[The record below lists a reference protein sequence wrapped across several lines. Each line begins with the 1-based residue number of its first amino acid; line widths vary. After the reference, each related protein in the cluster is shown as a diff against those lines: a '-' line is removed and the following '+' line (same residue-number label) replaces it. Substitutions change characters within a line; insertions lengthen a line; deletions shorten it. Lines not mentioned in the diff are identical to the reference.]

1 MHKLDA
7 YTVDQMIE
15 PSDVEHC
22 AFLVAPTSEKKVVEI
37 YSCIVCARTLNF
49 LAVYTPVVRLVDCAV
64 TSFGGQRVPDERQ
77 LLVTCDTHTAGEI
90 GAAYQ
95 KWQSRNGTL
104 LDDEQ
109 EGERTIP
116 NGL

>member
-1 MHKLDA
+1 
-7 YTVDQMIE
+7 MIE

-64 TSFGGQRVPDERQ
+64 TSFSGQRVPNKRQ

-90 GAAYQ
+90 EAAYQ
-95 KWQSRNGTL
+95 KWQSRNGTE
-104 LDDEQ
+104 LDDEL
-109 EGERTIP
+109 EDKKTVP
-116 NGL
+116 HGL

>member
-1 MHKLDA
+1 
-7 YTVDQMIE
+7 MIE
-15 PSDVEHC
+15 PSGVESW
-22 AFLVAPTSEKKVVEI
+22 AFLEALTSENKNVFEI
-37 YSCIVCARTLNF
+37 HGCIVCARTLNV
-49 LAVYTPVVRLVDCAV
+49 LAVKSPVGRLVDCAV
-64 TSFGGQRVPDERQ
+64 TSFGDQRVPDERQ

-95 KWQSRNGTL
+95 KWQSRNGAE

-109 EGERTIP
+109 ENEKTVP